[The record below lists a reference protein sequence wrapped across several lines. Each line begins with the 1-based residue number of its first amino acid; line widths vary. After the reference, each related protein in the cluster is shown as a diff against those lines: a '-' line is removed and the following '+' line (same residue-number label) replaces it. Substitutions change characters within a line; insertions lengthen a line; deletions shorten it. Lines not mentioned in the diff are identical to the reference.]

1 MKNFQINENHTKK
14 MQIRFSMGGV
24 KIHCSRIDEFT
35 QWVDRIIMKKMM
47 LVTCLCWMSSSAF
60 ALDLMQ
66 AYQRAQN
73 SDPTWRAQQL
83 QYQADQLNL
92 GLAQGN
98 LLPTVTLSG
107 NITRKSQEMSF
118 PTDSLSSS
126 SSTSRQVALTARQP
140 LFRWDAWQALKQVK
154 TSLSLSEVTL
164 RLQQQ
169 QHILN
174 VSEAFFNVLRQQSL
188 TAAYLQEEKALLEQ
202 LNMMN
207 AKLREGLVA
216 KSEVSE
222 ANAQYQNA
230 RANRIATH
238 VQLVLAQEQLAQ
250 LIGPY
255 QESLAVLRDDFQFQK
270 PVPESLE
277 AWSQLAQTQNLAIQ
291 QARLQRQ
298 YAEDARRVEQAA
310 RYPQVEAVGSYGYA
324 KQSPESIMSPDGQ
337 FDQVGI
343 EMNWNVF
350 SGGRV
355 NKNVQKAVVL
365 VQKSEAELDAAIRK
379 ANTDVKQAYL
389 QVETDQAKLQAR
401 QAAMNSADLVA
412 RASKAQYQEG
422 LKTMVD
428 VLLAQRNAFSAK
440 QDYLNAQYDYLKH
453 VLQLKA
459 AVGQLTEQDVQEM
472 NAWLIQKA
480 I

>member
-1 MKNFQINENHTKK
+1 MKSQK
-14 MQIRFSMGGV
+14 
-24 KIHCSRIDEFT
+24 
-35 QWVDRIIMKKMM
+35 WVVRKTMKKIV
-47 LVTCLCWMSSSAF
+47 LSLSLLWASSGVF
-60 ALDLMQ
+60 ALDLLQ
-66 AYQRAQN
+66 AYARAQQN
-73 SDPTWRAQQL
+73 DPNWQAQQL

-92 GLAQGN
+92 GIAQGN

-107 NITRKSQEMSF
+107 NITRKSQDMSQVNSAASNDIF
-118 PTDSLSSS
+118 GSP

-174 VSEAFFNVLRQQSL
+174 VSEAYFNVLRQQSL
-188 TAAYLQEEKALLEQ
+188 TTAYLQEEKALLEQ

-255 QESLAVLRDDFQFQK
+255 RENLAVLRDDFQFQK
-270 PVPESLE
+270 PVPERLE
-277 AWSQLAQTQNLAIQ
+277 DWAQLAQQQNLAIL

-298 YAEDARRVEQAA
+298 YAEDTRRVEQAA

-324 KQSPESIMSPDGQ
+324 KQSPESVMSPDGQ
-337 FDQVGI
+337 FDQIGV

-350 SGGRV
+350 SGGHV
-355 NKNVQKAVVL
+355 SKNVQKAAVQ

-379 ANTDVKQAYL
+379 AQTEVKKAYL

-440 QDYLNAQYDYLKH
+440 QDYLNAQYDYLNH

-459 AVGQLTEQDVQEM
+459 AVGQLTEQDLQEM
-472 NAWLIQKA
+472 NAWLVQKSS
-480 I
+480 